1 MRSIALDVHQSFCEV
16 AIRSPGPLRAF
27 GERVRATASERN
39 AERGL
44 AERGEAAYRRLVADW
59 RASGAERRKAG
70 TGDRGAHQKQRGRDQ
85 PQDLRFSSGSPAP
98 AQVSQEEVQSAE
110 ST

>member
-70 TGDRGAHQKQRGRDQ
+70 TGAPSGRASKAARQ
-85 PQDLRFSSGSPAP
+85 GSALGPAL
-98 AQVSQEEVQSAE
+98 
-110 ST
+110 